1 MWACPFALPN
11 MDQEADRT
19 KTLGSVFAKPTGGES
34 VKVTAI
40 RNQHGED
47 AQVVA
52 CGGDGTVMWLLE
64 LLLEVGADLS
74 RIGVGVM
81 PFGTGNDLARCLG
94 FGGTPPRP
102 LFGEALLSL
111 RSHVERY
118 LHAHAVLFDVWEVTV
133 SLSPEGR
140 VTVVEQSAGQGH
152 KKDVTP
158 HGLKLIKRM
167 NNYCSVGL
175 DAYVGHSFDKR
186 RTSSQTG
193 NKVVYG
199 LEGIRR
205 MLVPPPPVS
214 SYIDCVR
221 RTRARAGEEDTNEV
235 LFYGEGP
242 GEETRFPTLTGD
254 PQSLT
259 VLNISSYMGEPTPTL
274 ARQRCRWV

>member
-1 MWACPFALPN
+1 
-11 MDQEADRT
+11 
-19 KTLGSVFAKPTGGES
+19 
-34 VKVTAI
+34 
-40 RNQHGED
+40 
-47 AQVVA
+47 
-52 CGGDGTVMWLLE
+52 MWLLE

-186 RTSSQTG
+186 RTSSQTVCPRPPHETVSWVHRG
-193 NKVVYG
+193 TRSCMVWRAFAVCLCLHLLCLPTSIVCAAHALALGKKTPMRCYSTEKDLG
-199 LEGIRR
+199 RR
-205 MLVPPPPVS
+205 RGSPHSRETHRVSLSSTSHRTWVGVTSGAHVDTPPSVFARAPRQHGPRLRDS
-214 SYIDCVR
+214 
-221 RTRARAGEEDTNEV
+221 TRA
-235 LFYGEGP
+235 
-242 GEETRFPTLTGD
+242 TRTTVGD
-254 PQSLT
+254 HKRL
-259 VLNISSYMGEPTPTL
+259 VM
-274 ARQRCRWV
+274 AWWR